1 MGVEESRPPGRAGRA
16 WWPVAILLV
25 AGAVFIGISRR
36 EELGRAFDVLS
47 RVSLVKLPVALVCQ
61 AGALLCLAAVQ
72 RWLLYAGGI
81 RLGMGSMLGLTLAA
95 NAVAGALP
103 GGAAFSAAWI
113 YRQLRRRGVG
123 QALAAAVLV
132 VAGALSALGLLVMI
146 VLGLLTTGARGP
158 GAVIGRGLAVLALLA
173 LLILV
178 LLRFARVRAA
188 CWRWWGR
195 IRERHARA
203 RRGEEAVRELVAQ
216 AQSVQPGIRPWLR
229 PFTLALLNWVLDAAC
244 LVTSLWALDIGVP
257 WHGLLIAYAL
267 AQIPGSLR
275 LTPGGIGVVEAS
287 LAALLS
293 VYGLT
298 AGEALAGT
306 LLYRFWSYWLLQPIG
321 WVCWTVITLRG
332 RRSADEDR
340 AEDAEDD
347 ADDADDG
354 SDGGGG
360 DGGGEGPGRGSAGGR
375 E

>member
-1 MGVEESRPPGRAGRA
+1 M
-16 WWPVAILLV
+16 LV
-25 AGAVFIGISRR
+25 AGAVFIAISRR
-36 EELGRAFDVLS
+36 DELGRAFDVLS
-47 RVSLVKLPVALVCQ
+47 RVSLVKLPVALVCE

-72 RWLLYAGGI
+72 RWLLFAGGI

-158 GAVIGRGLAVLALLA
+158 GALIGRGLAVLALLA

-188 CWRWWGR
+188 CRRWWER
-195 IRERHARA
+195 VRERHARA

-216 AQSVQPGIRPWLR
+216 AQSVQPGIRPWLH
-229 PFTLALLNWVLDAAC
+229 PFALAQLNWVLDAAC
-244 LVTSLWALDIGVP
+244 LVACLWALDIGVP

-298 AGEALAGT
+298 AGQALAGT

-321 WVCWTVITLRG
+321 WVCWTVFTLQG
-332 RRSADEDR
+332 RRSADE
-340 AEDAEDD
+340 EHAEDD
-347 ADDADDG
+347 TGADDTGADDRGGGGAGGGDDAD
-354 SDGGGG
+354 
-360 DGGGEGPGRGSAGGR
+360 GPPRGSAGGR